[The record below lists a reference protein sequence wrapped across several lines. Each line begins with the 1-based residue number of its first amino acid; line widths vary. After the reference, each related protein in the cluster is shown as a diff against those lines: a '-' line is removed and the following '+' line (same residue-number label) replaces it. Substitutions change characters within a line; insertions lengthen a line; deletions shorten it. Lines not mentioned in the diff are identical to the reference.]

1 MFQDEKQV
9 KGLKVKRNVRL
20 FTDAFLNR
28 IHDDHKN
35 IEIQC
40 KTALNTKLCCD
51 VVNKS
56 IPSLL
61 HNEDGNSMTFS
72 IESRVPFLDY
82 RIVEFAI
89 ALDGTYKIHN
99 QWTKWII
106 RRACREYLPK
116 EVAKRKNKMGFPAP
130 FARWL
135 REGSSREEL
144 KKEIYAFGDRNIV
157 PRDTIDRFYREHISG
172 DADFSDM
179 LFRFYSME
187 LWFKICD
194 VYKKETVE

>member
-61 HNEDGNSMTFS
+61 HNEDGNSMAFS

-89 ALDGTYKIHN
+89 ALDGKYKIRN

-106 RRACREYLPK
+106 RRACRDYLPV
-116 EVAKRKNKMGFPAP
+116 EIVKRKNKMGFPAP

-135 REGSSREEL
+135 REGKSKEEI
-144 KKEIYAFGDRNIV
+144 KEVIYAFGSRNIV
-157 PRDTIDRFYREHISG
+157 PKETIDQYYKAHINFEM
-172 DADFSDM
+172 DFSSI

-187 LWFKICD
+187 LWLRTCN
-194 VYKKETVE
+194 V